1 MSERTNDKNDLLFE
15 VARLH
20 AARCDFALAIEKA
33 EEAAKNFLRE
43 KQFDRFLK
51 CQNLLLR
58 MSAEREDFD
67 RVNRLKEELQDLVLK
82 ERLELN
88 SKTYYT
94 LGICS
99 RLGGSNDAA
108 LDYFQKAVALAL
120 ESDNKEDLCYA
131 ITGIAIVYNGLNRL
145 SDALREIYN
154 LQVFFEVLDIPEVR
168 LSTQI
173 LNGFILQKLERYDQA
188 LDSLTGC
195 YELLRVEKNLYMY
208 LHLLYALGCTYKGM
222 GEIEM
227 ARLHFMMAKQAI
239 DPTSLVKLSKEIDER
254 LMSLGGPSQKDYD
267 LVFDSKNNSVLERKR
282 GKIDFKNQFILLD
295 LLHMFLRSPGQ
306 VFTKEIITT
315 KVWDESYNP
324 SIHDNKIYVTIK
336 RLRKLIEPDVEK
348 PKYIFRAKNGYF
360 LNKAARVL
368 IQN

>member
-1 MSERTNDKNDLLFE
+1 MSERTNNQNDLLFE

-20 AARCDFALAIEKA
+20 AARCDFPVAIEKA
-33 EEAAKNFLRE
+33 EAAAQLFLKERD
-43 KQFDRFLK
+43 FDRFLK

-58 MSAEREDFD
+58 VSAEMENFE
-67 RVNRLKEELQDLVLK
+67 RVNNLKEELQDLVLK
-82 ERLELN
+82 ESLELN

-99 RLGGSNDAA
+99 RLKGNNEAA

-154 LQVFFEVLDIPEVR
+154 LQVFFEVLDVPDIK

-195 YELLRVEKNLYMY
+195 YELLRKEKNLYMY
-208 LHLLYALGCTYKGM
+208 LHLLFALGCTYAGM
-222 GEIEM
+222 GETEM
-227 ARLHFMMAKQAI
+227 ARLHFMMAKQST
-239 DPTSLVKLSKEIDER
+239 DSQSLVKLSREIDEKIA
-254 LMSLGGPSQKDYD
+254 SLGGSAQKDYD
-267 LVFDSKNNSVLERKR
+267 LVFDSKSNSVMERKR

-306 VFTKEIITT
+306 VFTKETITA
-315 KVWDESYNP
+315 KVWDENYDP
-324 SIHDNKIYVTIK
+324 IVHDNKIYVTIK

-360 LNKAARVL
+360 LNKAARIL
-368 IQN
+368 IQG